1 MNKLICTYVFL
12 PSFITSKETGEC
24 ALTAHPGRYKHPQA
38 LPRTLPWA
46 LQGCRL
52 PSSLWWLLLGDHCSY
67 LGVFCEEDTCL
78 LQKKRDAVF
87 ILHFLHQVE

>member
-12 PSFITSKETGEC
+12 PSFITPKETGEC
-24 ALTAHPGRYKHPQA
+24 ALTAHPGKYKHPQA

-52 PSSLWWLLLGDHCSY
+52 PSSLWLLLGDHCSY